1 MTQIENKVRTEKA
14 LGMGLALGITP
25 TLLLLPLST
34 MAGFGPCGAGVHE
47 GMGPFVIL
55 LVVTAFVCIAASLRY
70 LYRAFRGARVLTGL
84 TGGALLVWNGLL
96 SLFLLALLS
105 AALA

>member
-1 MTQIENKVRTEKA
+1 MTQIENKVGTGRA
-14 LGMGLALGITP
+14 LGTGLALGITP

-34 MAGFGPCGAGVHE
+34 MAGFGPCGPGIHE
-47 GMGPFVIL
+47 GAAPFVIL

-70 LYRAFRGARVLTGL
+70 FYRAFRGARVLAGV
-84 TGGALLVWNGLL
+84 TGGALLVWNGLV